1 MMTKMI
7 YIAKWVLYLL
17 VFAFLGLMVV
27 EWGMDYSGLSR
38 RSQFI
43 VGEINGHEISKD
55 EFDRAVQIAYENE
68 QVRTGQDLSE
78 EQVKELR
85 SRVWEDLVRRII
97 LSKEIERLNIKV
109 TNEDVVNYIVN
120 NPPPAV
126 MQNEN
131 FQTNGRFDRSK
142 YLNAL
147 MAPENRENLIYQE
160 QLLKSELPYLKLEQL
175 IMSSVMVTEEEIRDE
190 FMRQNMKAK
199 IEYLAIPLAAFRDR
213 QVPVS
218 EEEARNYYQSHKE
231 EFKVE
236 EQRQLSYVLFPTIPT
251 AEDSADVLRRA
262 ESIKREAQEGKDFK
276 ELADLYSEDP
286 SVVNNHGDLGYFER
300 RTMVKEFSDAAFS
313 AKPGEIVGPVKTQ
326 FGVHI
331 IKVFDRKKE
340 KGKEKVHAAH
350 ILLKFEPSRYTLDN
364 AYESAYNFSEQA
376 RENGFTVTADELNY
390 EIKKTPE
397 FTFNKIG
404 NIPALGRSEAALMW
418 AFDAE
423 KGDISDVFQF
433 PIGYAV
439 LEVTEIKP
447 AGYKPFE
454 EVKDICKSK
463 VRLEKQKDIARQFAE
478 QWRDEVKNTGDF
490 KAVAA
495 MDTSHLMV
503 VDSTDE
509 FSMNVFVP
517 KIGKAPQVV
526 AAAFSLPI
534 GEISDLLEADRG
546 FYYIRVLKRTE
557 FDEEQYAQK
566 RKEIRTRLLQQK
578 QRNAFSEW
586 YNRLKEKSNIVDRR
600 YMFYRS

>member
-218 EEEARNYYQSHKE
+218 EEEARDYYQSHKE